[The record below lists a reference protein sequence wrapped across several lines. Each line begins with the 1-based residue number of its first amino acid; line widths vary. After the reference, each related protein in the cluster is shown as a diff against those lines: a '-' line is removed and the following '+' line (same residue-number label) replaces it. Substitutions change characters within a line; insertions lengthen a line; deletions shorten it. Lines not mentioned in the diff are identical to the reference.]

1 MLWDKYPQ
9 FYNKHNT
16 IMFDDL
22 RRNYVMNRQ
31 NGLVIRPFRKA
42 RPQLALHVVL
52 SVTRRRLHVC
62 LKAFVL
68 QACIDTLAHECS

>member
-16 IMFDDL
+16 VMFDDL

-42 RPQLALHVVL
+42 RFRQQLRIPTVAGVQVPLLRSSSPHMHVL
-52 SVTRRRLHVC
+52 LCRRD
-62 LKAFVL
+62 F
-68 QACIDTLAHECS
+68 